1 MRLHTGFGSI
11 SCCKQAG
18 DYWIS
23 WQKDLGAGFCV
34 LCILQALSHI
44 SNGPSGLSAKR
55 IWPKCV
61 YVLKVRQSHNIFF
74 KPTILPKNEL
84 MNGVF
89 CLTVLWSNCFVHFLE
104 EFEDR
109 KKSFSCGTF
118 DSFLA
123 GLGRNWMAYKSISS
137 CPFFWRVTS
146 SWFRTRA
153 LILSLTSKGT
163 GKVRNLNRS
172 TKRNVIQWRKIHLS
186 HLQF

>member
-1 MRLHTGFGSI
+1 M
-11 SCCKQAG
+11 
-18 DYWIS
+18 W
-23 WQKDLGAGFCV
+23 V
-34 LCILQALSHI
+34 LIKSRPVLLYLPFSHI
-44 SNGPSGLSAKR
+44 LKNSTGWEEEEEEGRS
-55 IWPKCV
+55 CV
-61 YVLKVRQSHNIFF
+61 HKQGDVEMCAREKISLTNVMVLWSRRFF
-74 KPTILPKNEL
+74 QKTNEWIR
-84 MNGVF
+84 
-89 CLTVLWSNCFVHFLE
+89 LTVLCSNCFVCFLE

-109 KKSFSCGTF
+109 KKSFSCSTF